1 MTQKPDILIAE
12 ESPHE
17 AEKLKRV
24 LEQHNHEVSVAH
36 NGELAL
42 ASIRQRKP
50 KIVISDTQLPT
61 LNGFEL
67 CRQIKAD
74 ENLQGTFVI
83 LLTTLSDPRDVIRG
97 LECGADNF
105 IAKGSDEKLLLSRIE
120 NIVLNH
126 PAQQIKEQRT
136 PLEILLG
143 GKSYFITPDSQR
155 MATLLIWTYEGAVQK
170 NFEYLSVQ
178 EELKFVNE
186 RLENEVQERT
196 AELRTEI
203 SNHRAVAEA
212 LSVSEERYYQ
222 LLENSPETIALH
234 CEGLLVY
241 VNPAGTKLLSAATS
255 DELIGKP
262 IMSFVHS
269 ADHESGLTS
278 TRKSDQGE
286 PVAFSEKRLV
296 RLDGQVIDVEVIN
309 TPTTYKGKPAGQL
322 IIRDVTERKLAE
334 KAKQES
340 QQQYESLVNSL
351 DGIVWE
357 LDARTFRFTFV
368 SKQAERLLGY
378 PREQWTTDPNFWTD
392 RLHPDDKW
400 AVNTC
405 IESIADRKDH
415 QLEYRLIAADGRVV
429 WLKDIVTVERLDGE
443 NPRVRGVMFDITASK
458 LVEEEKTQLVAQIER
473 HRQRLDAILTNLPS
487 VIWESWNEP
496 LANGR
501 PLNFVSDYVETM
513 LGYSVGEW
521 VSTPNFW
528 LSIVHPEDRER
539 IAEAFDSKLDAGTSR
554 ALEFRWLAKNGRVIW
569 VEAQAMVMRDLV
581 GKKVGFR
588 GVGLDITE
596 LKRAERALMESEDR
610 LRQSQKMEAI
620 GTLAGGVAHDF
631 NNLLTAIL
639 GNTQLAMRK
648 LQTAGSPEVHLVEV
662 EKAGNR
668 AATLTRQLLAFSR
681 RQHLER
687 RTINVNEIIL
697 EIMRLLKRIIGADV
711 EVEVK
716 CADDLPTVFAD
727 PAQIEQVIM
736 NLGANARDAMPQG
749 GKLTIETNTLELDET
764 YCRDYPY
771 VRPGPYVQIIVSDTG
786 EGMDEETRARVFEP
800 FFTTKEIG
808 KGTGLGLSMVY
819 GIVKQHHGHINVYS
833 ELGQGT
839 TFKVFLPVNT
849 TAAEKETQAVQHP
862 VLGGPETI
870 LVAED
875 EEALRTLASDILK
888 SLGYTVLLAS
898 NGKEAVQIYAEN
910 RDRIDIVLLDVVMPV
925 MSGSEAYKRI
935 REMGGD
941 VPLLIMTGHS
951 SEMVQSRLFKP
962 NDSLGELGS

>member
-1 MTQKPDILIAE
+1 MPRTADILIAE
-12 ESPHE
+12 ESPTE
-17 AEKLKRV
+17 AAKLMRV
-24 LEQHNHEVSVAH
+24 LEQHNYKVSVEH
-36 NGELAL
+36 NGQLAL
-42 ASIRQRKP
+42 ASIRRQKP
-50 KIVISDTQLPT
+50 KIVISETQLPDV
-61 LNGFEL
+61 NGFEL
-67 CRQIKAD
+67 CRQLKAD
-74 ENLQGTFVI
+74 EKLQGTFVI
-83 LLTTLSDPRDVIRG
+83 LLAALSDPRDVIRG
-97 LECGADNF
+97 LECGADRF
-105 IAKGSDEKLLLSRIE
+105 IAKGFDEKLLMSQIE
-120 NIVLNH
+120 NIMLNQ
-126 PAQQIKEQRT
+126 A
-136 PLEILLG
+136 
-143 GKSYFITPDSQR
+143 
-155 MATLLIWTYEGAVQK
+155 A
-170 NFEYLSVQ
+170 Q
-178 EELKFVNE
+178 EELKSANE

-203 SNHRAVAEA
+203 STHRAMEEA
-212 LSVSEERYYQ
+212 LSASEKRYYQ
-222 LLENSPETIALH
+222 LLENSAETIALH
-234 CEGLLVY
+234 SDGLIVY
-241 VNPAGTKLLSAATS
+241 VNPAGIKLLRASNS

-269 ADHESGLTS
+269 VDQESES
-278 TRKSDQGE
+278 TRGRSGQGE
-286 PVAFSEKRLV
+286 PATFSEKRLV

-322 IIRDVTERKLAE
+322 IIRDVTQYKLAE
-334 KAKQES
+334 EAKLES

-357 LDARTFRFTFV
+357 LDAQSFRFTFV
-368 SKQAERLLGY
+368 SKQAERMLGY

-400 AVNTC
+400 AVNAC

-415 QLEYRLIAADGRVV
+415 QLEYRMIAADGRVV
-429 WLKDIVTVERLDGE
+429 WLKDIVTVERLEGE

-458 LVEEEKTQLVAQIER
+458 LAEEEKSQLSAQIES

-496 LANGR
+496 LDGQ

-513 LGYSVGEW
+513 LGYTVEEW
-521 VSTPNFW
+521 VSKPNFW
-528 LSIVHPEDRER
+528 LSIVYPEDRQR
-539 IAEAFDSKLDAGTSR
+539 VAEAFDSKLDAGKSQ
-554 ALEFRWLAKNGRVIW
+554 ALEFRWIAKNGRVIW
-569 VEAQAMVMRDLV
+569 VEAQAMVMRDRA
-581 GKKVGFR
+581 GEIVGFR

-596 LKRAERALMESEDR
+596 LKRAERALMESEER

-648 LQTAGSPEVHLVEV
+648 LQKAGSAEVHLVEV

-668 AATLTRQLLAFSR
+668 AASLTRQLLAFSR

-687 RTINVNEIIL
+687 RTININEIIL

-716 CADDLPTVFAD
+716 CADNLPTVFAD

-749 GKLTIETNTLELDET
+749 GKLTIETDAVELDES
-764 YCRDYPY
+764 YCRQYPY
-771 VRPGPYVQIIVSDTG
+771 VRPGRYVEIIVSDTG
-786 EGMDEETRARVFEP
+786 EGMNDETRARVFEP

-808 KGTGLGLSMVY
+808 KGTGLGLPMVY

-833 ELGQGT
+833 ELGHGS

-849 TAAEKETQAVQHP
+849 TAVEKETETVQRP
-862 VLGGPETI
+862 VLGGAETI
-870 LVAED
+870 LIAED
-875 EEALRTLASDILK
+875 EESLRTLASDILK
-888 SLGYTVLLAS
+888 SLGYTVLLAR
-898 NGKEAVQIYAEN
+898 NGQEAVEIYAEN
-910 RDRIDIVLLDVVMPV
+910 RERINIVLLDVVMPV

-951 SEMVQSRLFKP
+951 SDTVQSQLFKP
-962 NDSLGELGS
+962 DNSLGNWEAEVIQKPYSVEVLGRRVREVLDHRSGVDAASAMGKR